1 MRAQAPHLSGRRRS
15 VRSCRRSLRRDD
27 AALYLVQLDRFEQCL
42 EIALAEALIALALD
56 DLEEDRADHILGED
70 LEQESL
76 AGLRGAVDQDAA
88 LAHLLDR
95 MAVAGHAL
103 VDHVVIGVRAVLEA
117 DAVAAAV
124 VDGRED
130 AVGGAGEMLDAFAL

>member
-1 MRAQAPHLSGRRRS
+1 MVSNPPGGSKTSSGMLARGG
-15 VRSCRRSLRRDD
+15 DD
-27 AALYLVQLDRFEQCL
+27 AAADLVELDRLEQGL

-70 LEQESL
+70 LEEQAL
-76 AGLRGAVDQDAA
+76 AGLGRAVDQDAA

-103 VDHVVIGVRAVLEA
+103 VDHLVIGVGAVLEA
-117 DAVAAAV
+117 DAVGAQLI
-124 VDGRED
+124 DGGED
-130 AVGGAGEMLDAFAL
+130 VVGG